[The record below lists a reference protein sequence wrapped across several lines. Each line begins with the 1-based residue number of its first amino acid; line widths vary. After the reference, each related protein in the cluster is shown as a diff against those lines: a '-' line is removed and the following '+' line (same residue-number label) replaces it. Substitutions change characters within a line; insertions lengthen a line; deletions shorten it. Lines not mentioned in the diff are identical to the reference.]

1 VDELI
6 PAPVQPLLIEYR
18 ALIERDTFDLVQGCY
33 LHGSIALGA
42 FEPTQGDIDFVAV
55 LNRPTISRE
64 IELLADIHQALAK
77 TYPQWQMEGS
87 YLQTPDLGKSAD
99 AIALYPCVHDGKFD
113 PKGKHDLNPVTWW
126 LLKTKGIPLWG
137 DPPHALPFNIE
148 WATVRAYSQ
157 QNLNTYWRRWAYDPR
172 SLIALNTDWAVEWA
186 VLGILRLLYSL
197 QIDHMTSK
205 IGAGEYGLQAL
216 SPKWHRLIQE
226 ALRIRRHQPRSIYRL
241 RILRTVDAIRF
252 LRMVIRA
259 GNGLV
264 PS

>member
-1 VDELI
+1 MDNLI
-6 PAPVQPLLIEYR
+6 PDPIQPLLNEYR
-18 ALIERDTFDLVQGCY
+18 ALIERDAFDLVQGCY
-33 LHGSIALGA
+33 VHGSIALEA
-42 FEPTQGDIDFVAV
+42 FDPDHSDIDFVAV
-55 LNRPTISRE
+55 LNRTATLAE
-64 IELLADIHQALAK
+64 IAVLADIHQRI
-77 TYPQWQMEGS
+77 TTQYPQWQLEGS
-87 YLQTPDLGKSAD
+87 YFQISDLGQEAEK
-99 AIALYPCVHDGKFD
+99 ITPYPCVHDGKFD
-113 PKGKHDLNPVTWW
+113 PNGKHDINPVTWW

-137 DPPHALPFNIE
+137 NPPQALPFDIA

-172 SLIALNTDWAVEWA
+172 YLIALNTDWTIEWG

-197 QIDHMTSK
+197 QTDWMTSK

-226 ALRIRRHQPRSIYRL
+226 ALRIRRHQPRSLYRL
-241 RILRTVDAIRF
+241 RILRTMEAIRF

-259 GNGLV
+259 GNGLA